1 MNTAI
6 RYIELLRLIPRYPQ
20 KKSLFDLRT
29 ALAELGFQVSDR
41 TIQRDLKKLESIF
54 GLICDDRSI
63 PYGWSFAKDANYID
77 LSALDESE
85 AMFLSLFKEQ
95 FDGIINLK
103 ELPRIN
109 NLFKRSE
116 AIVKSKSLKK
126 ENWNKKIRFIDASH
140 RYLPP
145 AIDEE
150 LSAKIIKATLT
161 NFQILGTYKSRESKK
176 SSQHIYNP
184 LGIVSHGAVKRLIC
198 TRNKEELIRQLPIHR
213 FSAVEI
219 LSSKAFVTQGF
230 DLDDYIASGFLEYI
244 HKKSIN
250 LVAEFHPK
258 AGYHL
263 FETPFTKNQRA
274 TFDSNKN
281 KIILKAEVPDTE
293 VLRRWIL
300 SFGSQINIRSPKY
313 LRNIVANEHQ
323 EALK

>member
-6 RYIELLRLIPRYPQ
+6 RYIELLRLIPRFPQ
-20 KKSLFDLRT
+20 KKSLYDLRKS
-29 ALAELGFQVSDR
+29 LAELGYQVSDR
-41 TIQRDLKKLESIF
+41 TIQRDLKKLESSF

-77 LSALDESE
+77 LSALDEPE

-116 AIVKSKSLKK
+116 AIVQSKALKK
-126 ENWNKKIRFIDASH
+126 GNWNKKIRFVDATH

-145 AIDEE
+145 TMDEK
-150 LSAKIIKATLT
+150 LVAKIIKATLT
-161 NFQILGTYKSRESKK
+161 NFQILGTYQSRESKK

-184 LGIVSHGAVKRLIC
+184 LGIVSHGVVKRLVC

-213 FSAVEI
+213 FRAVEVLTI
-219 LSSKAFVTQGF
+219 KAFVPQNF

-244 HKKSIN
+244 HNASIS
-250 LVAEFHPK
+250 LVAELHPK

-263 FETPFTKNQRA
+263 FETPFSKNQRT
-274 TFDSNKN
+274 TFDTKRN
-281 KIILKAEVPDTE
+281 KIILEAEVADTE
-293 VLRRWIL
+293 TLRRWIL

-313 LRNIVANEHQ
+313 LRNIVANEYQ